1 MKEAIAII
9 PSRYGS
15 SRFPGKPLA
24 DICGKPM
31 LWWVYDQVKKV
42 DELDDVI
49 IATDDG
55 RIAKVC
61 DENGMNYTMTSTKH
75 NAPTSRMYEVSQKFD
90 SDLYVFVGGDE
101 PLIEPEA
108 ISAVVKE
115 AKENGFEVTHA
126 MTKIKT
132 SPELI
137 DFTNIK
143 VVAGTR
149 GTLLYTTRSPIP
161 FPKGGLDF
169 DYMKFVG
176 IGAFTKKAL
185 EFYNDTPKSLIE
197 RIEECDLLRF
207 IDKGIEVK
215 MVEVTCR
222 NVSVDT
228 PKDLE
233 LVRSLMKKRKREI
246 NK

>member
-1 MKEAIAII
+1 MKALGII

-31 LWWVYDQVKKV
+31 LWWVYNQVKKV
-42 DELDDVI
+42 TDLDDVV
-49 IATDDG
+49 IATDDE

-61 DENGMNYTMTSTKH
+61 EMCNMKYMMTSSGH
-75 NAPTSRMYEVSQKFD
+75 NTPTSRMHEVSQKIK

-108 ISAVVKE
+108 ISAVVRE
-115 AKENGFEVTHA
+115 AKNNNFEVTHA
-126 MTKIKT
+126 MTKIKS
-132 SPELI
+132 SPEVI

-161 FPKGGLDF
+161 FPKGGLDY

-185 EFYNDTPKSLIE
+185 DFYESTPKSDIE

-215 MVEVTCR
+215 MVEVNCR

-228 PKDLE
+228 PKDLD
-233 LVRSLMKKRKREI
+233 LVIELMKKKEGR
-246 NK
+246 